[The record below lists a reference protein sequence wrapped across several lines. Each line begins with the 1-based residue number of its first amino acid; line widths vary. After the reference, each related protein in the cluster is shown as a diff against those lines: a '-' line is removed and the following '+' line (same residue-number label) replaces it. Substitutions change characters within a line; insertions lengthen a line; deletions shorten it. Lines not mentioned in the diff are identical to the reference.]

1 MATLKN
7 QYAEIELQLGT
18 KEYELEI
25 QFNYTPASKGSLFE
39 PPEAEEFEVYKVT
52 VLGVTDETYMLCGLN
67 SPEFNDDMIDLL
79 NDEIIEK
86 IKEQK
91 EG

>member
-1 MATLKN
+1 METLFD
-7 QYAEIELQLGT
+7 QYAYIELQLGA
-18 KEYELEI
+18 KEYECEVR
-25 QFNYTPASKGSLFE
+25 FNYTPASKGSQFE

-52 VLGVTDETYMLCGLN
+52 LLNVTDETYILCGLN
-67 SPEFNDDMIDLL
+67 NPEFNDEMINLL

>member
-7 QYAEIELQLGT
+7 QLAEIEFRLGA

-25 QFNYTPASKGSLFE
+25 QFNYTPSSKGSLFE
-39 PPEAEEFEVYKVT
+39 PPEPEEFEVYKVT
-52 VLGVTDETYMLCGLN
+52 VLGVD
-67 SPEFNDDMIDLL
+67 SFPEFNDDMIDFL

>member
-7 QYAEIELQLGT
+7 QFAEIELQLGA

-52 VLGVTDETYMLCGLN
+52 VLRVSKDIYTD
-67 SPEFNDDMIDLL
+67 PEFNDDMIDLL

>member
-7 QYAEIELQLGT
+7 QFSEIELQLGA

-25 QFNYTPASKGSLFE
+25 QFNYTPASQGSQFE
-39 PPEAEEFEVYKVT
+39 PPEVEEFEIFKVT
-52 VLGVTDETYMLCGLN
+52 VLGVDWF
-67 SPEFNDDMIDLL
+67 PEFNDDMIDLL

>member
-7 QYAEIELQLGT
+7 QFAEIELQLGA

-25 QFNYTPASKGSLFE
+25 QFNYTPASKGSQFE
-39 PPEAEEFEVYKVT
+39 PPEAEEFEICNVT
-52 VLGVTDETYMLCGLN
+52 VLGVDWF
-67 SPEFNDDMIDLL
+67 PEFNDDMIDLL
-79 NDEIIEK
+79 NDEIIKK